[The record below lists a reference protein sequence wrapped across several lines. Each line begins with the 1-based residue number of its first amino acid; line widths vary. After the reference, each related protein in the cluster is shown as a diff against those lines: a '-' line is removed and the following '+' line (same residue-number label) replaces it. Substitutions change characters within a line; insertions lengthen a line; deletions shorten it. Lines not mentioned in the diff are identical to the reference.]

1 MDTNENK
8 NPPGNVNPLK
18 KAAMAAIGAIS
29 GAVEKVADMIGEATS
44 QENIDKM
51 AKKGEGTYENIKG
64 KSEDIFKRVKNFS
77 VEAAEKVKHAVDQPQ
92 TEQPGNA
99 VQQAKDALAEAI
111 EGLRTMAGQSK
122 EAISKALDSESFK
135 KFTDDLNRGLRAGKE
150 EIERLVRRV
159 RDLETE
165 EDADAI
171 DDDDVDDIDE
181 SQINESKDGEIVYM
195 SNRPPKNADDKVD
208 YEPTEE
214 GAGSP
219 TAPDDENNT
228 NKLKSVDMNDH
239 IPQSVP
245 PEY

>member
-8 NPPGNVNPLK
+8 NPPGNDNPLK

-44 QENIDKM
+44 RENIDKM
-51 AKKGEGTYENIKG
+51 AKKGEGTYESIRG
-64 KSEDIFKRVKNFS
+64 KSEDIFKRVKDFS
-77 VEAAEKVKHAVDQPQ
+77 AETAEKVKRAVDQPQ
-92 TEQPGNA
+92 AEQPGNA

-122 EAISKALDSESFK
+122 EAIGKALDSESFG
-135 KFTDDLNRGLRAGKE
+135 KFTDDLSRGLKAGRE

-159 RDLETE
+159 RELETD
-165 EDADAI
+165 EDADA
-171 DDDDVDDIDE
+171 DDDIDGIDE
-181 SQINESKDGEIVYM
+181 SKISEPKDGEIVYM

-214 GAGSP
+214 SAGSP

>member
-8 NPPGNVNPLK
+8 NPPGKDNPLK

-51 AKKGEGTYENIKG
+51 AKKGEGTYESIRG
-64 KSEDIFKRVKNFS
+64 KSEDIFKRVKDFS
-77 VEAAEKVKHAVDQPQ
+77 TETAGKVKRAVDQPQ
-92 TEQPGNA
+92 AEQPGNA

-111 EGLRTMAGQSK
+111 ESLRTMVGQSK
-122 EAISKALDSESFK
+122 EAISKALDSESFG
-135 KFTDDLNRGLRAGKE
+135 KFTDDLSRSLKAGKE

-159 RDLETE
+159 RELETE
-165 EDADAI
+165 EDADAK
-171 DDDDVDDIDE
+171 DDDDADGIDE
-181 SQINESKDGEIVYM
+181 SQISEPKDGEIVYM

-214 GAGSP
+214 SAGSP